1 MTHVDAIVA
10 DVPND
15 PQHAGAVKAFQ
26 SCGFQ
31 VHNQNIIANTN
42 GFKHIRLVRYA

>member
-15 PQHAGAVKAFQ
+15 TQCAGAVKTFQ

-31 VHNQNIIANTN
+31 IHNQKVVAN
-42 GFKHIRLVRYA
+42 GVEHIRLVKYA